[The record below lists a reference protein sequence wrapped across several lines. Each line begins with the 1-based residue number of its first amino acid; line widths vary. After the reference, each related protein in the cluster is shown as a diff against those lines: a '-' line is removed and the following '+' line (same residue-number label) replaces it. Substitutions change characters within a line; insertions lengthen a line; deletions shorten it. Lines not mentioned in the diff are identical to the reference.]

1 MGDRDGK
8 IAHFPQIL
16 NAPVCDQ
23 WFNVTQ
29 AFRKKCGLVKKA
41 LAGFGRAA
49 YNPAPTTPGPL
60 RSATA
65 ARDAAGFKHT

>member
-16 NAPVCDQ
+16 NGPVCDQ
-23 WFNVTQ
+23 WFIVTL
-29 AFRKKCGLVKKA
+29 AFRKKCGAMKKA
-41 LAGFGRAA
+41 LAGLGRAA

-65 ARDAAGFKHT
+65 ARERQR